1 MTLTNPEIRDV
12 VLKKGKKLKESQIE
26 QLKKVYIKRDTNP
39 MVRKELTSDQV
50 RIQERERE
58 TRKYLTFY
66 GLTCTPRDKLV
77 CNF

>member
-58 TRKYLTFY
+58 TRKY
-66 GLTCTPRDKLV
+66 RQNSV
-77 CNF
+77 